1 MATTSDE
8 LIQALEACAKEAREE
23 HLTLGEAFD
32 RLGEASFSFIGI
44 VLCLPFLQPIS
55 LGPLSTVG
63 GLTFAALGYQLAR
76 QHPTPWLPDRV
87 RGSAP
92 SAKAW
97 ERIIALLRGVVRF
110 CGRFTKRRHTHL
122 VTGARGA
129 QIVGGLMTIGGL
141 LMAIPFF
148 GIPFNNTLPALV
160 IIAACVG
167 ELEDDGGF
175 IFVALVLL
183 VLTILYF
190 LLIFW
195 VVFFVGGEALEFIN
209 QYRGG
214 N

>member
-1 MATTSDE
+1 MVTTSDE
-8 LIQALEACAKEAREE
+8 LIQALEACSKEAREE
-23 HLTLGEAFD
+23 NLTLGEAFD

-76 QHPTPWLPDRV
+76 QHSTPWLPDKIRA
-87 RGSAP
+87 SAP

-97 ERIIALLRGVVRF
+97 ERIIALLRGIMRF
-110 CGRFTKRRHTHL
+110 CGRFTKRRQTHL
-122 VTGARGA
+122 VTGRKGA
-129 QIVGGLMTIGGL
+129 QIVGGLMAIGGL

-160 IIAACVG
+160 IIAACIG

-175 IFVALVLL
+175 IFVALALL
-183 VLTILYF
+183 VVTVLYF

-195 VVFFVGGEALEFIN
+195 AVFFVGEHALQFLDGM
-209 QYRGG
+209 RGIG
-214 N
+214 

>member
-23 HLTLGEAFD
+23 NLTLGEAFD
-32 RLGEASFSFIGI
+32 RLGEASYSFIGI
-44 VLCLPFLQPIS
+44 ILCLPFLQPIS

-63 GLTFAALGYQLAR
+63 GLTFAILGFQLAR
-76 QHPTPWLPDRV
+76 QNPAPWLPDKV
-87 RGSAP
+87 RASAP

-97 ERIIALLRGVVRF
+97 ERIIGLLRGVIRF
-110 CGRFTKRRHTHL
+110 CARFTKQRHTHL

-129 QIVGGLMTIGGL
+129 QIVGGLMAIGGL

-160 IIAACVG
+160 IIAACIA

-183 VLTILYF
+183 VLTVLYF

-195 VVFFVGGEALEFIN
+195 VVFFVGGHALEFMDGM
-209 QYRGG
+209 RGIG
-214 N
+214 